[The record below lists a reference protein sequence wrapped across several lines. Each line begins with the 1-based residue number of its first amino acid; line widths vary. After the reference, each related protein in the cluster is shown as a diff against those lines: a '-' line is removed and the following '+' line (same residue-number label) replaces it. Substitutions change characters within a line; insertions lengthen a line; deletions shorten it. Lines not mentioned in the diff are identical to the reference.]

1 MITSLSFFENTPSFF
16 TVNCSPSLFFPAT
29 SENAWHTTWFNNL
42 ASEAEFTVPELAT
55 EVANVPRIGI
65 RAPERG
71 ISACAAPSSEKSN
84 WMRVVAFVVLVFFG
98 VGGAEETEA
107 ILALTPA
114 ASEQNIAPI

>member
-1 MITSLSFFENTPSFF
+1 MPK
-16 TVNCSPSLFFPAT
+16 
-29 SENAWHTTWFNNL
+29 
-42 ASEAEFTVPELAT
+42 LAT

-71 ISACAAPSSEKSN
+71 ISACAAPSSEKSS
-84 WMRVVAFVVLVFFG
+84 WMRVVAVVVLVFF
-98 VGGAEETEA
+98 GGAEETEA